1 MKRIRMFIV
10 MAILSIAAVNNT
22 NGQRIRRYDVVIY
35 GGTSSGVIAAVAAAR
50 MGESVVLLS
59 PRKHIGGITA
69 SGLGWTDKPYKDAE
83 NNLIGGLTRDFYMQ
97 VYQYYKSRAAWQE
110 ETRDEYVNKVATASH
125 HVANGLMWTF
135 EPHVAEEIF
144 DTFLKNAHV
153 TVFLNTKLN
162 RKNGVK
168 VINGHI
174 NSIAMLNGDEYR
186 GKIFIDAT
194 YTGDLMASAG
204 VSFTTG
210 RESNCKYGETLN
222 GIETSLAR
230 SHQFPRGV
238 SPYQKEDD
246 PSSGLLPNIDPNQGG
261 ADGSGDKKVQSFNYR
276 LCLTDAANNQIAIS
290 KPIGYDSS
298 QYELLV
304 RLFKAQPKKRSLFDY
319 FIWSSM
325 PNRKTDINNLGAFST
340 DLIGMN
346 DGFIEADY
354 KKRAVLLEKYE
365 NYTKGLLYFMGHDS
379 RVPLSIREE
388 MLKWGYPKD
397 EFQSNNYWPYELY
410 IREGRR
416 MVSNFVLTQQY
427 VQRVKQAADPI
438 AAGYYNMDSHNTQ
451 RYVTPQG
458 DVQNEGD
465 VEVYP
470 GGPYLIPYGTII
482 PKSSECTNLLVP
494 VCLSATH
501 IAYGSIR
508 MEPVFMEI
516 GQAAGIAAALAAKNG
531 KTVQEINYSK
541 LRKQLSDNGQVLS
554 VQ

>member
-1 MKRIRMFIV
+1 MTRMRVIIAV
-10 MAILSIAAVNNT
+10 VISSIAISYNT
-22 NGQRIRRYDVVIY
+22 NGQGIRKFDVVIY
-35 GGTSSGVIAAVAAAR
+35 GGTSSGVIAAVAAAK
-50 MGESVVLLS
+50 MGESVVLLC
-59 PRKHIGGITA
+59 PQKHIGGITT
-69 SGLGWTDKPYKDAE
+69 SGLGWTDKPYRSGEDH
-83 NNLIGGLTRDFYMQ
+83 LIGGLTRDFYEQ
-97 VYQYYKSRAAWQE
+97 VYHYYKNSGVWKE
-110 ETRDEYVNKVATASH
+110 ETRDEYVNKVANTSH
-125 HVANGLMWTF
+125 KVADGLMWTF

-144 DTFLKNAHV
+144 GTFLKNAHV
-153 TVFLNTKLN
+153 TVLLNTKLN
-162 RKNGVK
+162 RKNGVNM
-168 VINGHI
+168 VNGHI
-174 NSIAMLNGDEYR
+174 NSITMLSGDQFR
-186 GKIFIDAT
+186 GKVFIDAT
-194 YTGDLMASAG
+194 YTGDLMAASG

-210 RESNCKYGETLN
+210 RESNRKYGETLD
-222 GIETSLAR
+222 GIETALAH

-238 SPYQKEDD
+238 SPYQKENDT
-246 PSSGLLPNIDPNQGG
+246 SSGFLPNINPNQGG

-276 LCLTDAANNQIAIS
+276 LCLTDASGNQIPIT
-290 KPIGYDSS
+290 KPTGYDSS

-319 FIWSSM
+319 FIWSPM

-346 DGFIEADY
+346 DGFIEAGY
-354 KKRAVLLEKYE
+354 KKRTLLLEKFE
-365 NYTKGLLYFMGHDS
+365 NYTKGLLYFMGHDP
-379 RVPLSIREE
+379 RVPQSIRDEVS
-388 MLKWGYPKD
+388 KWGYPKD

-416 MVSNFVLTQQY
+416 MVSNFVMTQQY
-427 VQRVKQAADPI
+427 VQRVKEASDPI
-438 AAGYYNMDSHNTQ
+438 AVGYYNMDSHNTQ
-451 RYVTPQG
+451 RYVTPEG

-482 PKSSECTNLLVP
+482 PKLSECTNLLVP

-516 GQAAGIAAALAAKNG
+516 GQAAGTAAALAAKSS
-531 KTVQEINYSK
+531 KAVQEINYPK
-541 LRKQLSDNGQVLS
+541 LRKVLLENGQVLS